1 MLPVQ
6 KNQNY
11 TLQCI
16 DLTHEG
22 MGVTKV
28 NGYPIFIENLL
39 PDETAVVKVIKTTKS
54 FGVGKVIELIESS
67 VNRVSVIDY
76 KGTWVGTMPLQHLSY
91 DAQLVFKQQQV
102 KTVMSKI
109 AKLPDVEVHATIGAV
124 NTTAYRNKAQ
134 IPVRLVNGVV
144 ETGFYRKNSHTLVPI
159 EDFVIQDT
167 RIDEV
172 IVVCR
177 DLVRNYGLL
186 PYDEEKHSG
195 DVRHIVVRRGKKTGE
210 IQVVFVTRTKKDL
223 PKVMISDLI
232 AKCQDVVSVVQN
244 VNTERTNVIMG
255 RKNVLLHGGD
265 FICDELMGLTFKISS
280 QSFYQVNPE
289 QTEMLYQEA
298 IKAAQLSNEDVV
310 IDAYSG
316 IGTIGLSVAKRV
328 KWVYGMEIV
337 TDAIEMAKENAKLN
351 GIENVTYEAGAAEVV
366 MPRWVKEGIRA
377 DVIIVDPARKGL
389 DKTFIDSALEM
400 DAKRIVYVSCN
411 PATMARDLA
420 HFVEGGYKVEYVQPV
435 DMFPMTVHVEVVGL
449 LVKQGIIY

>member
-6 KNQNY
+6 KNKDY
-11 TLQCI
+11 KVTCV

-22 MGVTKV
+22 MGVAKID
-28 NGYPIFIENLL
+28 GYPLFIENFL
-39 PDETAVVKVIKTTKS
+39 PNEIAIIKVIKTTKS
-54 FGVGKVIELIESS
+54 FGVGKVVTFIEQSDK
-67 VNRVSVIDY
+67 RVPVIDA

-102 KTVMSKI
+102 KTVMTKI
-109 AKLPDVEVHATIGAV
+109 AKLPDVEVRATIGAD

-134 IPVRLVNGVV
+134 IPVRLVNGIV

-159 EDFVIQDT
+159 EDFVIQDK
-167 RIDEV
+167 RIDDV

-177 DLVRNYGLL
+177 DLVRAYDLL
-186 PYDEEKHSG
+186 PYDEENYSG
-195 DVRHIVVRRGKKTGE
+195 DLRHIVVRRGKKTGQV
-210 IQVVFVTRTKKDL
+210 QVVFVTKTNKAL
-223 PKVMISDLI
+223 PKAMISELI
-232 AKCQDVVSVVQN
+232 GTCKDVVSIVQN

-255 RKNVLLHGGD
+255 RKNVVLYGED

-289 QTEMLYQEA
+289 QTKKLYQEA
-298 IKAAQLSNEDVV
+298 IDAAKITSEDVV

-316 IGTIGLSVAKRV
+316 IGTIGLSVAKQA
-328 KWVYGMEIV
+328 KWVYGMEV
-337 TDAIEMAKENAKLN
+337 VSDAIEMAKDNAKLN
-351 GIENVTYEAGAAEVV
+351 GIKNVTYEVGKAEEV
-366 MPRWVKEGIRA
+366 MPRWVKQGVRA

-400 DAKRIVYVSCN
+400 NAKRIVYVSCN

-420 HFVEGGYKVEYVQPV
+420 HFVEGGYTVEYVQPV
-435 DMFPMTVHVEVVGL
+435 DMFPMTVHVECVVL
-449 LVKQGIIY
+449 LQRRNV

>member
-6 KNQNY
+6 KNETY
-11 TLQCI
+11 TVTCI

-22 MGVTKV
+22 MGVAKIE
-28 NGYPIFIENLL
+28 GYPIFIENFL
-39 PDETAVVKVIKTTKS
+39 PDEIADVRVIKTTKS
-54 FGVGKVIELIESS
+54 FGVGKVIHLIQQSL
-67 VNRVSVIDY
+67 NRVPVIDH

-102 KTVMSKI
+102 KNVMRKI
-109 AKLPDVEVHATIGAV
+109 AKLPDVEVRETIGAD

-159 EDFVIQDT
+159 ENFVIQDT
-167 RIDEV
+167 RIDDV

-177 DLVRNYGLL
+177 DLVRAYDLL

-195 DVRHIVVRRGKKTGE
+195 DIRHIVVRRGKKTGQV
-210 IQVVFVTRTKKDL
+210 QVVFVTRTNKTL
-223 PKVMISDLI
+223 PKEMISALMS
-232 AKCQDVVSVVQN
+232 CCNDVVSIVQN

-255 RKNVLLHGGD
+255 RQNILLHGED
-265 FICDELMGLTFKISS
+265 FIYDELMGLTFKISS

-289 QTEMLYQEA
+289 QTEKLYQEA
-298 IKAAQLSNEDVV
+298 INAAALSSEDVV

-316 IGTIGLSVAKRV
+316 IGTIGLSVARQV

-337 TDAIEMAKENAKLN
+337 ADAIEMAKANAKLN
-351 GIENVTYEAGAAEVV
+351 GIENVTYEAGAAEIV
-366 MPRWVKEGIRA
+366 MPRWVKAGVRA

-400 DAKRIVYVSCN
+400 NAKRIVYVSCN
-411 PATMARDLA
+411 PATMARDVA
-420 HFVEGGYKVEYVQPV
+420 HFVEGGYNVEYVQPV
-435 DMFPMTVHVEVVGL
+435 DMFPMTVHVECVVL
-449 LVKQGIIY
+449 MSRVAPTK